1 VFCALTFACL
11 FSSMSGCADQTVI
24 TKTEYRQVYV
34 PESLLLDC
42 HVPQWQPG
50 GSYRDLA
57 VLAVKR
63 KTALDDCNL
72 RMGAARRYQAEIRA
86 SEANL
91 MTNPSGERSH

>member
-1 VFCALTFACL
+1 MFCALTLVCL
-11 FSSMSGCADQTVI
+11 ASSMSGCADQTVI

-42 HVPQWQPG
+42 QVPQWQPG

-63 KTALDDCNL
+63 KTALENCNL
-72 RMGAARRYQAEIRA
+72 QMGAARRYQAEIRA
-86 SEANL
+86 SEGDL
-91 MTNPSGERSH
+91 MTNPAGQ